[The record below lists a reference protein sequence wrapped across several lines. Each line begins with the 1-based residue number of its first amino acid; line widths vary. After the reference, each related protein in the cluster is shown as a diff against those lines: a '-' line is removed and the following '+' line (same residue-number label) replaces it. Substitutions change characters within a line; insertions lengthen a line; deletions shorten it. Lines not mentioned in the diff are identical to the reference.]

1 MNSTIIPSPIGNLK
15 INAENGHIVSIDFR
29 AENGD
34 EGNSQPV
41 LIEAARQLSEYFAGH
56 RKVFD
61 LPLAPG
67 GTAFQQAVWKALAA
81 IPFGDLRSYRDIA
94 EEIGKPNAVRAV
106 GAANGRNPIP
116 IVVPCHR
123 VIGSDGS
130 LTGFAGGLDMKR
142 ALLALEGS
150 LPPET
155 PELFS

>member
-34 EGNSQPV
+34 DGNSQPV

>member
-1 MNSTIIPSPIGNLK
+1 MNSTVIPSPIGKLR
-15 INAENGHIVSIDFR
+15 INAEHGHIVSIDFN
-29 AENGD
+29 AEGGASG
-34 EGNSQPV
+34 EPEPV
-41 LIEAARQLSEYFAGH
+41 LAEAANQLKEYFAGE
-56 RKVFD
+56 RREFD

-67 GTAFQQAVWKALAA
+67 GTDFQQTVWHALKA
-81 IPFGDLRSYRDIA
+81 IPFGELRSYRDVA
-94 EEIGKPNAVRAV
+94 DEIGKPKAVRAV
-106 GAANGRNPIP
+106 GAANGQNPIP

-155 PELFS
+155 PELFD